1 MGNNELYE
9 KPVASMP
16 SKPQILK
23 RRMECQSR
31 LFRVE
36 SMDLRFSNGA
46 ERTFERLLGGGVPAV
61 IIVPMLDD
69 QRVILVR
76 EYGAGIEDYNLSLP
90 KGRVDE
96 GETLTEAANRELKEE
111 AGYGARRLTL
121 LKCMTQAPNYQQHR
135 TQIVLAQDLY
145 PEKLAGDEPEPL
157 ELEVLH
163 LGEMSAWLERGDIS
177 EARTIAALYLTRD
190 FLAADKESK

>member
-1 MGNNELYE
+1 
-9 KPVASMP
+9 MP

-23 RRMECQSR
+23 RTVECQSR

-36 SMDLRFSNGA
+36 SLDLRFSNG
-46 ERTFERLLGGGVPAV
+46 ETRTFERLLGGGIPAV

-76 EYGAGIEDYNLSLP
+76 EYGAGIDDYHLSLP

-96 GETLTEAANRELKEE
+96 GESLIEAADRELKEE
-111 AGYGARRLTL
+111 AGYGARKLTL
-121 LKCMTQAPNYQQHR
+121 LKCMTQAPNYLQHR

-145 PEKLAGDEPEPL
+145 PEKLPGDEPEPL
-157 ELEVLH
+157 EVEVFH
-163 LGEMSAWLERGDIS
+163 LGELAAWLERGDLT
-177 EARTIAALYLTRD
+177 EARTVAALYLARD
-190 FLAADKESK
+190 FIAKTQITAR

>member
-1 MGNNELYE
+1 MNCK

-16 SKPQILK
+16 TKPQILK
-23 RRMECQSR
+23 RRLECQSR

-36 SMDLRFSNGA
+36 SLDLRFSNGA

-61 IIVPMLDD
+61 IVVPMLDD

-76 EYGAGIEDYNLSLP
+76 EYGAGIDDYCLSLP

-96 GETLTEAANRELKEE
+96 GETLAEAANRELKEE

-121 LKCMTQAPNYQQHR
+121 LKCMTQAPNYLQHR

-145 PEKLAGDEPEPL
+145 PERLEGDEPEPL
-157 ELEVLH
+157 EVEVFH
-163 LGEMSAWLERGDIS
+163 LAEMADWLERGDIS
-177 EARTIAALYLTRD
+177 EARTIAALYLARD
-190 FLAADKESK
+190 YLQANG